1 MYKCYDQTNSI
12 HVLLS
17 VFMQYIFVLP
27 IRLGEKGLSMD
38 CKISVSISENVEKK
52 KGCTCMQVIKHN
64 IDFTQYIEH

>member
-38 CKISVSISENVEKK
+38 CKIRVSISENVEI
-52 KGCTCMQVIKHN
+52 KGLYLYASNKA
-64 IDFTQYIEH
+64 QY

>member
-12 HVLLS
+12 DVPVS

-38 CKISVSISENVEKK
+38 CKIRVSISENVEK